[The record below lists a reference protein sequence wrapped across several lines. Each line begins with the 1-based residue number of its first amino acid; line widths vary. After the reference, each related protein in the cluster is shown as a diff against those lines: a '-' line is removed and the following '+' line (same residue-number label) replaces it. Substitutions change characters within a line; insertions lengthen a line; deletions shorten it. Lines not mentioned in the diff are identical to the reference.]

1 MQQVIGELLP
11 LALGIA
17 ISPIP
22 IIAIILMLITPK
34 ARSNGLAFLL
44 GWMAGILIVGGI
56 ALVVADVAG
65 LSTGSEAASQSQAA
79 IKLVLGLLLLVVA
92 ARQWRSRPKPGE
104 EASLPKWMQ
113 TLDTFTPV
121 KSFGLGALLSGPNL
135 KNLALNLAA
144 MSIVATAGLSTANQV
159 VALLVVVVIG
169 SLTIIAPLVV
179 YFAGGEKST
188 EILGGWKSW
197 LSENNA
203 ATMAVLL
210 LVLGVALVGQ
220 GISGL

>member
-65 LSTGSEAASQSQAA
+65 LSTGSEAASQSQAV
-79 IKLVLGLLLLVVA
+79 IKLVLGLLLLAVA
-92 ARQWRSRPKPGE
+92 AKQWRSRPKPGE

-121 KSFGLGALLSGPNL
+121 KSFGVAALLSGPNP

-179 YFAGGEKST
+179 YFAGGEKSA

>member
-1 MQQVIGELLP
+1 MQEVIGELLP

-65 LSTGSEAASQSQAA
+65 QSTGSEAASQSQAV
-79 IKLVLGLLLLVVA
+79 IKLVLGLLLLAVA
-92 ARQWRSRPKPGE
+92 AKQWRSRPKPGE
-104 EASLPKWMQ
+104 EVSLPKWMQ

-188 EILGGWKSW
+188 ELLGGWKSW

>member
-65 LSTGSEAASQSQAA
+65 LSTGSEAASQSQAV

-121 KSFGLGALLSGPNL
+121 KSFGVAALLSGPNP

>member
-22 IIAIILMLITPK
+22 IIAIILMLMTPK

-65 LSTGSEAASQSQAA
+65 LSTGSEAASQSQAV

-159 VALLVVVVIG
+159 VALLFVVVIG

-179 YFAGGEKST
+179 YFAAGEKSA
-188 EILGGWKSW
+188 ELLGGWKSW

-203 ATMAVLL
+203 AIMAVLL

>member
-34 ARSNGLAFLL
+34 ARSNGLVFLL

-65 LSTGSEAASQSQAA
+65 LSTGSEAASQSQAV

-121 KSFGLGALLSGPNL
+121 KSFGVAALLSGPNP

-188 EILGGWKSW
+188 ELLGGWKSW

>member
-34 ARSNGLAFLL
+34 ARSNGLVFLL

-65 LSTGSEAASQSQAA
+65 LSTGSEAASQSQAV

-121 KSFGLGALLSGPNL
+121 KSFGVAALLSGPNP

>member
-65 LSTGSEAASQSQAA
+65 LSTGSEAASQSQAV

-121 KSFGLGALLSGPNL
+121 KSFGLARAALWAKPEEPGAQLGSYVDCGDSRTLHRQSGGG
-135 KNLALNLAA
+135 LAVRRSHREPHYHRA
-144 MSIVATAGLSTANQV
+144 
-159 VALLVVVVIG
+159 
-169 SLTIIAPLVV
+169 
-179 YFAGGEKST
+179 AGG
-188 EILGGWKSW
+188 LLRGWR
-197 LSENNA
+197 E
-203 ATMAVLL
+203 VR
-210 LVLGVALVGQ
+210 
-220 GISGL
+220 

>member
-34 ARSNGLAFLL
+34 ARSNGLVFLL

-65 LSTGSEAASQSQAA
+65 LSTGSEAASQSQAV

-104 EASLPKWMQ
+104 EVSLPKWMQ

-121 KSFGLGALLSGPNL
+121 KSFGLAALLSGPNL